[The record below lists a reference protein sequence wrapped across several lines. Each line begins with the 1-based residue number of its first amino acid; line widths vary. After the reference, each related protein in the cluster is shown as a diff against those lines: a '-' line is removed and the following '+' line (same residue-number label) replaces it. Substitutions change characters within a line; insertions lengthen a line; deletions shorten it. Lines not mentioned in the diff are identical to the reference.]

1 MRPMIR
7 MFVLA
12 AAALSASAAFAL
24 DKVTV
29 NVPFNFESKGKVYPA
44 GQYDVKLDLSRN
56 VLTLS
61 SKSNTK
67 TSLMWTVS
75 PAEFGPDAP
84 TLSMKFDDGGDG
96 NHSLRSIRLAT
107 RTTPVL
113 DVRER
118 HSAQREVSITG
129 GR

>member
-1 MRPMIR
+1 MIR
-7 MFVLA
+7 LFVLA
-12 AAALSASAAFAL
+12 AATVSATAAFAL

-29 NVPFNFESKGKVYPA
+29 NVPFNFESHGKVYQA
-44 GQYDVKLDLSRN
+44 GQYDVKLDMARN

-61 SKSNTK
+61 SKTDTK
-67 TSLMWTVS
+67 HSLMWAVS
-75 PAEFGPDAP
+75 PAEFGPNTPD
-84 TLSMKFDDGGDG
+84 LSIKFDDSENG
-96 NHSLRSIRLAT
+96 NHELRSIRLAA

-118 HSAQREVSITG
+118 HIAQREVSITG

>member
-12 AAALSASAAFAL
+12 AATLSASAAFAL
-24 DKVTV
+24 DRVTV
-29 NVPFNFESKGKVYPA
+29 SVPFNFETKGKVYPA
-44 GQYDVKLDLSRN
+44 GQYDVQLDTVRN

-61 SKSNTK
+61 SKANTK
-67 TSLMWTVS
+67 TALMWAVS

-84 TLSMKFDDGGDG
+84 MLSIKFDDGGDG
-96 NHSLRSIRLAT
+96 SHALRSIRLAT
-107 RTTPVL
+107 RTTSVL
-113 DVRER
+113 DTRER
-118 HSAQREVSITG
+118 HAAQREVSITG

>member
-12 AAALSASAAFAL
+12 VATLSASAAFAF

-29 NVPFNFESKGKVYPA
+29 NVPFNFESRGKVYPA
-44 GQYDVKLDLSRN
+44 GQYDVKLDVSRN

-61 SKSNTK
+61 SKTDTK
-67 TSLMWTVS
+67 SSLMWSVT

-84 TLSMKFDDGGDG
+84 TLSMKFDDNGDG
-96 NHSLRSIRLAT
+96 NHALRSIRLAT